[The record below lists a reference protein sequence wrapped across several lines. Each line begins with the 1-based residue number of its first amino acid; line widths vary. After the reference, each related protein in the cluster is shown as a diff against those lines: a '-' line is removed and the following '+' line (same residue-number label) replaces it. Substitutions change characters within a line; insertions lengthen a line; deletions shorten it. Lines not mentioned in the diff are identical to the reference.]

1 MNIGRGS
8 RYKVTSP
15 PDDPALS
22 EMEQIDAI
30 IERSVTFEITEAH
43 HDNIG
48 LKEIYLDGEMSGG
61 DIPGPMV
68 ASVQVDPLS
77 TIEGHPRW
85 QTGQEL
91 IDYLDSDP
99 NVFRG
104 EFDGNR
110 WQGMGVPWVE
120 CPANIKECFDRLEST
135 TAETLLTA
143 LSATRRSIQ
152 RRRISTSWTMTACSS
167 CARGAGRRDPCRK
180 RTKPWNWN
188 FRG

>member
-48 LKEIYLDGEMSGG
+48 LKEIDLDGEMSGG

-104 EFDGNR
+104 SSTGTVGRAWEFRGWNALPTSKSVSTG
-110 WQGMGVPWVE
+110 W
-120 CPANIKECFDRLEST
+120 EST
-135 TAETLLTA
+135 TAETFLTA

-152 RRRISTSWTMTACSS
+152 RRRISTSWTMTAYSS